1 VSVRVTSQ
9 RESRPIK
16 LLLVDDDPIFRLGL
30 STALQAFSDFQVV
43 AQADSSAL
51 ALTQLSQEIPDIVIL
66 EPKILDGWQLC
77 QQIHQDYLNLSL
89 FLLSATSD
97 TEQLLAAR
105 SSGVSGYSP
114 KGTEIS
120 ELVEILRQ
128 IYVGEKQW
136 QALDAIA
143 LNNTPIRRK
152 NWLVRTYQSG
162 LEQIETTITQ
172 INSQLNTPGL
182 SMLDWLFLS
191 GRKRELLTSRWL
203 LEQLLPSETIV
214 IQEPSVKKN
223 ILKTSAETFRL
234 PSLLP
239 AIAPAN
245 LDSQRSPSL
254 VVLDNILAKI
264 KLGIENKTNLPLEID
279 ILQADKKQE
288 LFYLILTRFR
298 KILEELRLLNV
309 IYEELPEK
317 RSLVLR
323 SLLESSLLDFLSNY
337 YTLIDLN
344 NAKIINI
351 FSLDSIVI
359 QEEILE
365 PIPMVVD
372 LLGYFLLENS
382 LVIDN
387 VPYRPESPETMA
399 RAEILLENLIH
410 KIANAVM
417 QVILNNF
424 SEVEIIKQTLYN
436 DRYLSSREIARFRND
451 ISWQYRQDKYLEEPK
466 NIFESKHRLFIL
478 NGGSLK
484 TIYIYASR
492 QDELTRLRGIPWLT
506 TIAFELRDA
515 LSPRLRSIVSFLGK
529 IAVYLLTQVIGRAIG
544 LIGRGII
551 QGVGNTL
558 QDTRYG
564 KNSDRGK

>member
-1 VSVRVTSQ
+1 MSDRVASR

-30 STALQAFSDFQVV
+30 STALQAFSDVRV
-43 AQADSSAL
+43 ITQADSSAI

-66 EPKILDGWQLC
+66 EPAIADGWKLC
-77 QQIHQDYLNLSL
+77 QQIQQNYPNLSL
-89 FLLSATSD
+89 FILSATSD

-105 SSGVSGYSP
+105 SSGVNGYAP

-120 ELVEILRQ
+120 EIVEILRR
-128 IYVGEKQW
+128 IYVGETQW
-136 QALDAIA
+136 QALDALS
-143 LNNTPIRRK
+143 LNKFPIRRK
-152 NWLVRTYQSG
+152 NWLVRMYQSG
-162 LEQIETTITQ
+162 LEQIEATLTQ
-172 INSQLNTPGL
+172 INDHLDNPNL
-182 SMLDWLFLS
+182 STFDWLYWS

-203 LEQLLPSETIV
+203 VKQLLPSETIV
-214 IQEPSVKKN
+214 IQEPSIKES
-223 ILKTSAETFRL
+223 ISKTLPENAGL
-234 PSLLP
+234 PSLFP
-239 AIAPAN
+239 ALAPAN
-245 LDSQRSPSL
+245 IDFQRSPSL
-254 VVLDNILAKI
+254 VVLDKILAKI
-264 KLGIENKTNLPLEID
+264 QLGIENKTSIPLEID
-279 ILQADKKQE
+279 ILQADKKRE
-288 LFYLILTRFR
+288 LFYLVFARFR

-309 IYEELPEK
+309 TYEELPEK

-337 YTLIDLN
+337 YTLIGLN
-344 NAKIINI
+344 NEKIINI
-351 FSLDSIVI
+351 FSLDSIII

-372 LLGYFLLENS
+372 LLGYFLLERA

-387 VPYRPESPETMA
+387 IPYRPESPEAMA
-399 RAEILLENLIH
+399 RAEILLENLIQ

-424 SEVEIIKQTLYN
+424 SEVEIIKQTLYS

-466 NIFESKHRLFIL
+466 NIFESKHRLFVL
-478 NGGSLK
+478 NGGNLK
-484 TIYIYASR
+484 TIYLYASR
-492 QDELTRLRGIPWLT
+492 QDELSRLRGIPWLT

-515 LSPRLRSIVSFLGK
+515 LSPRLRSIVAFLGK
-529 IAVYLLTQVIGRAIG
+529 IVVYLLTQVIGRAIG
-544 LIGRGII
+544 LVGRGII

>member
-1 VSVRVTSQ
+1 
-9 RESRPIK
+9 

-30 STALQAFSDFQVV
+30 STALQAFSDVRV
-43 AQADSSAL
+43 ITQADSSAI

-66 EPKILDGWQLC
+66 EPAIADGWKLC
-77 QQIHQDYLNLSL
+77 QQIQQNYPNLSL
-89 FLLSATSD
+89 FILSATSD

-105 SSGVSGYSP
+105 SSGVNGYAP

-120 ELVEILRQ
+120 EIVEILRR
-128 IYVGEKQW
+128 IYVGETQW
-136 QALDAIA
+136 QALDALS
-143 LNNTPIRRK
+143 LNKFPIRRK
-152 NWLVRTYQSG
+152 NWLVRMYQSG
-162 LEQIETTITQ
+162 LEQIEATLTQ
-172 INSQLNTPGL
+172 INDHLDNPNL
-182 SMLDWLFLS
+182 STFDWLYWS

-203 LEQLLPSETIV
+203 VKQLLPSETIV
-214 IQEPSVKKN
+214 IQEPSIKES
-223 ILKTSAETFRL
+223 ISKTLPENAGL
-234 PSLLP
+234 PSLFP
-239 AIAPAN
+239 ALAPAN
-245 LDSQRSPSL
+245 IDFQRSPSL
-254 VVLDNILAKI
+254 VVLDKILAKI
-264 KLGIENKTNLPLEID
+264 QLGIENKTSIPLEID
-279 ILQADKKQE
+279 ILQADKKRE
-288 LFYLILTRFR
+288 LFYLVFARFR

-309 IYEELPEK
+309 TYEELPEK

-337 YTLIDLN
+337 YTLIGLN
-344 NAKIINI
+344 NEKIINI
-351 FSLDSIVI
+351 FSLDSIII

-372 LLGYFLLENS
+372 LLGYFLLERA

-387 VPYRPESPETMA
+387 IPYRPESPEAMA
-399 RAEILLENLIH
+399 RAEILLENLIQ

-424 SEVEIIKQTLYN
+424 SEVEIIKQTLYS

-466 NIFESKHRLFIL
+466 NIFESKHRLFVL
-478 NGGSLK
+478 NGGNLK
-484 TIYIYASR
+484 TIYLYASR
-492 QDELTRLRGIPWLT
+492 QDELSRLRGIPWLT

-515 LSPRLRSIVSFLGK
+515 LSPRLRSIVAFLGK
-529 IAVYLLTQVIGRAIG
+529 IVVYLLTQVIGRAIG
-544 LIGRGII
+544 LVGRGII